1 MYTPLNYQQIN
12 IGAGSYN
19 PSMVK
24 SYNNK
29 TFAFWERA
37 LFQRAQSVL
46 DFTVP
51 ENWEGKVKDFF
62 LYCLFKYGFV
72 IISKNE
78 QFGQFFQPGTLS
90 GYDFYYQP
98 VKAIIA
104 NPLLSKEYKIGSE
117 CELLKLTP
125 DYMGV
130 WDVIWYY
137 AEKLSV
143 LDNAINMSLIN
154 NKFAFFLGARNKTA
168 SGALKKMLDLVNK
181 GEPAVVYDMKLLNDP
196 TDKEMPFQQ
205 WQRDNLKNS
214 YLTTDQLMDFQ
225 TLLNNFD
232 AEVGIPSIPY
242 QKKERMVTDEATMR
256 GYDAKARSL
265 TWFNTL
271 KASIE
276 DIKKIYPDIN
286 LDVKLHY
293 DETEGTAQDND
304 VEGGEVNGII

>member
-46 DFTVP
+46 DFDLP
-51 ENWEGKVKDFF
+51 ENWQGKTKDFF

-72 IISKNE
+72 IVSENE
-78 QFGQFFQPGTLS
+78 KFGRYFQPGTLS
-90 GYDFYYQP
+90 GFNFYYQP
-98 VKAIIA
+98 TTAIIA
-104 NPLLSKEYKIGSE
+104 NPLLSAELEIGSE

-168 SGALKKMLDLVNK
+168 SNALKKMLDLVNK

-214 YLTTDQLMDFQ
+214 YLTTDQLMDMQ
-225 TLLNNFD
+225 TILNNFD

-256 GYDAKARSL
+256 TFDAKARSL

-271 KASIE
+271 KTSIE
-276 DIKKIYPDIN
+276 DIKKIYPDIT
-286 LDVKLHY
+286 LDVTLHY
-293 DETEGTAQDND
+293 DVTEGTPQDND
-304 VEGGEVNGII
+304 EEVRTNGIE